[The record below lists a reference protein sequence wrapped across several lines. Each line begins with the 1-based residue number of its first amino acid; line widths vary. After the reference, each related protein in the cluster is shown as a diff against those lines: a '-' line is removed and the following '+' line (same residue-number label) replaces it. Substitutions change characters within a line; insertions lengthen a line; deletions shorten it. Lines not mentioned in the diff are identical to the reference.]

1 MFSGKEAV
9 ILRLVTCPYLIRRQ
23 PSIMYLGKIKLCIV
37 YVGTVTVCLTL
48 IFLAR
53 SFVQTHSLT
62 IQNLR
67 TVTAALNGSN
77 TEVLISISLASTLSN
92 YTLDGLHLDDR
103 HDMAIIIGL
112 FVCLGLCSSY
122 FFRLPVQ

>member
-48 IFLAR
+48 IFDTHYLW
-53 SFVQTHSLT
+53 FVL
-62 IQNLR
+62 
-67 TVTAALNGSN
+67 LNKH
-77 TEVLISISLASTLSN
+77 T
-92 YTLDGLHLDDR
+92 
-103 HDMAIIIGL
+103 
-112 FVCLGLCSSY
+112 
-122 FFRLPVQ
+122 